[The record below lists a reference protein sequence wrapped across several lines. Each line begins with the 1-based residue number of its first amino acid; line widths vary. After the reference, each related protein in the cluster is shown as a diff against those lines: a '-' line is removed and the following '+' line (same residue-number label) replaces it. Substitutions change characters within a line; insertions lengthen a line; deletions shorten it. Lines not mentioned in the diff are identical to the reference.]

1 MFSLF
6 KKSSSQGGTAS
17 QADEKG
23 ASALVPREGVS
34 RFTGESLVSAP
45 VDFGLKGDGWRF
57 EQPAPAPMAH
67 ATTPLADTESLP
79 LFSSPAP
86 DSGSAVER
94 PLPDFDAPDDFAGLS
109 DPARDDASP
118 ASASSWEDP
127 FFPDDFGLP
136 MGNSPEPTVDPA
148 LSPETS
154 FEASPGVSSDRAFE
168 TSLGAASETFSPET
182 SSSEMSSVEG
192 FSEGFSAQ
200 TPALAFEAED
210 PHASQT
216 AAYRFGDETPF
227 APSLEGSAETA
238 APAAES
244 AEDFGSGF
252 GADSGVTAASGFE
265 PAGFEIETPA
275 PDAGYGYG
283 DDAALTP
290 SSESL
295 EGFDSGFG
303 ADSGVTAASGFEP
316 AGFEIET
323 PAPDVGYGYGDDAA
337 LTPSSE
343 SLEGFDSGFG
353 ADSGVTAASG
363 FEPAG
368 FEIETPAPDAGY
380 GYGDDAALT
389 PSSESLE
396 GFDSGF
402 GADSGVTAAS
412 GFEPAGFEIE
422 TPAPDVGYGYGD
434 DAALTPSSES
444 LEGFDSGFGAD
455 SGVTAAS
462 GFEPAG
468 FEIETPAP
476 DAGYGYGDDAALTPS
491 SESLED
497 FGSGFEIQTPNPQS
511 PYGIGEPLSFD
522 AAPLGDAGA
531 SALADF
537 EINPSSA
544 QTEDAD
550 DTPTLNLSGF
560 DADFAPSAGPS
571 AETDDAT
578 ATLDEMFGSS
588 KNAFDSLGAETGMTP
603 EAGAYAVWPE
613 SDPEPVID
621 LSGALTSD
629 LAFAPADAIADL
641 RADQTL
647 EELAPIPSDFPE
659 SFSHPQAYDIL
670 SPESV
675 AAFYPDGAA
684 PMESYYGDERL
695 TTESLLSEM
704 DTLIYPSE
712 NALGADDFAAIL
724 PYQDPFT
731 AELPET
737 MIPADPSPSAFSGSA
752 LPMDDADEV
761 ARANARLEESMADFS
776 PAEPIADDATAFAA
790 GPSLSDEPAP
800 AAGGSEDFRV
810 LETCAIDP
818 ACRLFVVEMDRIF
831 ALMGECGPE
840 DAPSVE
846 VLKVF
851 REYPFAQGPTFTVSE
866 DGPQRYAVQVGAWRG
881 IVAREGDTQLS
892 LAQDGGFQDGSLQNG
907 GVSG

>member
-244 AEDFGSGF
+244 AEDFG
-252 GADSGVTAASGFE
+252 
-265 PAGFEIETPA
+265 
-275 PDAGYGYG
+275 
-283 DDAALTP
+283 
-290 SSESL
+290 
-295 EGFDSGFG
+295 
-303 ADSGVTAASGFEP
+303 
-316 AGFEIET
+316 
-323 PAPDVGYGYGDDAA
+323 
-337 LTPSSE
+337 
-343 SLEGFDSGFG
+343 
-353 ADSGVTAASG
+353 
-363 FEPAG
+363 
-368 FEIETPAPDAGY
+368 
-380 GYGDDAALT
+380 
-389 PSSESLE
+389 
-396 GFDSGF
+396 
-402 GADSGVTAAS
+402 
-412 GFEPAGFEIE
+412 
-422 TPAPDVGYGYGD
+422 
-434 DAALTPSSES
+434 
-444 LEGFDSGFGAD
+444 SGFGAD